1 MPSKKLDFKAGQYVV
16 YPTQGVGKL
25 LRIEEQTIAGQ
36 KIKLLVID
44 FERNHMTLR
53 VPLERAE
60 ISGLRPLSTAKK
72 MDEAIASAKGKAG
85 AKRMI
90 WARRA
95 AQYEENINSGD
106 PMKLAEVVRDLQR
119 RSASD
124 TMTFSARQ
132 LYLRALERMAQEF
145 AVLHKID
152 LDEASD
158 KIEFLPR
165 FGLRLFVPTSFD
177 SVDYF
182 GYGPYESYIDKH
194 QASYIGNFTANVS
207 EMYEDYTRPQENSS
221 HYGCKYM
228 CLTDGNVKVRFEG
241 GKDFSFNVSEYTQEE
256 LAEKRHNFEL
266 DKCESNVVCVDY
278 KMAGVGS
285 NSCGPALA
293 EKYRVPLPSFTA
305 ELKIRVF

>member
-1 MPSKKLDFKAGQYVV
+1 MAKKENAMPSKKLDFKTGQYVV

-25 LRIEEQTIAGQ
+25 VRTEDQVIGDQ
-36 KIKLLVID
+36 KIKMLVID
-44 FERNHMTLR
+44 FEKSRMTLR

-60 ISGLRPLSTAKK
+60 ISGLRPLTSIKK

-119 RSASD
+119 RSAAD

-145 AVLHKID
+145 AVLHKMD

-158 KIEFLPR
+158 KIEDIL
-165 FGLRLFVPTSFD
+165 GVPKEID
-177 SVDYF
+177 LNAVDDEDEE
-182 GYGPYESYIDKH
+182 ESDE
-194 QASYIGNFTANVS
+194 S
-207 EMYEDYTRPQENSS
+207 D
-221 HYGCKYM
+221 
-228 CLTDGNVKVRFEG
+228 
-241 GKDFSFNVSEYTQEE
+241 EE
-256 LAEKRHNFEL
+256 
-266 DKCESNVVCVDY
+266 
-278 KMAGVGS
+278 
-285 NSCGPALA
+285 
-293 EKYRVPLPSFTA
+293 
-305 ELKIRVF
+305 

>member
-1 MPSKKLDFKAGQYVV
+1 MRQVFAERVAPDVLSDNLTRYYSGLYFFCQLFVFLDFLCYNTPTERMATVKRCVFMPSKKLDFKTGQYVV

-25 LRIEEQTIAGQ
+25 LRIEEQTVAGQ
-36 KIKLLVID
+36 KVKMLVID

-53 VPLERAE
+53 VPMERAE
-60 ISGLRPLSTAKK
+60 ISGLRPLTTMKK
-72 MDEAIASAKGKAG
+72 MDEAIASAKGRAG

-119 RSASD
+119 RSAAD

-158 KIEFLPR
+158 KIEDILGIPKEID
-165 FGLRLFVPTSFD
+165 LNAVEMD
-177 SVDYF
+177 EEEIEEVD
-182 GYGPYESYIDKH
+182 
-194 QASYIGNFTANVS
+194 
-207 EMYEDYTRPQENSS
+207 
-221 HYGCKYM
+221 
-228 CLTDGNVKVRFEG
+228 
-241 GKDFSFNVSEYTQEE
+241 
-256 LAEKRHNFEL
+256 
-266 DKCESNVVCVDY
+266 
-278 KMAGVGS
+278 
-285 NSCGPALA
+285 
-293 EKYRVPLPSFTA
+293 
-305 ELKIRVF
+305 

>member
-1 MPSKKLDFKAGQYVV
+1 MPTKKLDFKSGQYVV

-25 LRIEEQTIAGQ
+25 LRVEEQTIGDQ
-36 KIKLLVID
+36 KIKMMVID

-53 VPLERAE
+53 VPVDRAE
-60 ISGLRPLSTAKK
+60 LSGLRPLSSVKK

-145 AVLHKID
+145 AVLHKMD
-152 LDEASD
+152 LDAASD
-158 KIEFLPR
+158 KIEDIL
-165 FGLRLFVPTSFD
+165 GVPKEIDLNAVEDDEDEEDDD
-177 SVDYF
+177 S
-182 GYGPYESYIDKH
+182 G
-194 QASYIGNFTANVS
+194 
-207 EMYEDYTRPQENSS
+207 ED
-221 HYGCKYM
+221 
-228 CLTDGNVKVRFEG
+228 
-241 GKDFSFNVSEYTQEE
+241 EE
-256 LAEKRHNFEL
+256 
-266 DKCESNVVCVDY
+266 
-278 KMAGVGS
+278 
-285 NSCGPALA
+285 
-293 EKYRVPLPSFTA
+293 
-305 ELKIRVF
+305 